1 MSKATFHEDANAE
14 MNDAAQYYEE
24 RAFGL
29 GLSFLDAVE
38 EAVDKILENP
48 EACQLVGDEVR
59 HKLLMRFPYSVL
71 YVIEPDRI
79 RRDVIWRS
87 CTSTEAWLFRRFWA
101 RRQVLA

>member
-1 MSKATFHEDANAE
+1 MRKVTFHEDANAE

-38 EAVDKILENP
+38 DAVDKVLEDP
-48 EACQLVGDEVR
+48 EAYQLVGDEVR
-59 HKLLMRFPYSVL
+59 HNLLMRFPYSVL

-79 RRDVIWRS
+79 RVV
-87 CTSTEAWLFRRFWA
+87 AVAHQKRRPGYWSY
-101 RRQVLA
+101 RL

>member
-1 MSKATFHEDANAE
+1 MRKVTFHEDANAE

-38 EAVDKILENP
+38 EAVHKVLENP
-48 EACQLVGDEVR
+48 EACQLVGNEVR

-79 RRDVIWRS
+79 RVVAI
-87 CTSTEAWLFRRFWA
+87 AHQKRRPGYWSY
-101 RRQVLA
+101 RL